1 MTLGFFLYYSCTPTE
16 KKTTD
21 TGMFIGVVHNQII
34 SAMRRI
40 IIKSKKALFGSK
52 RAKQVDEPPPARVVR
67 VEGMTNDTQETELG
81 MIPEGT
87 GMTEREVFD
96 FVFLF
101 AQEISQSA
109 GGAVANAPEWNTF
122 LCNRFC
128 PDFVF
133 VKPCGNTTD
142 LSGFRKVFENP
153 MMVQDYQMSILS
165 VVSIKI
171 VAPTAASVV
180 FRANLE
186 FLDKGE
192 KLEEWATF
200 TIVVV
205 VLDGQLKIT
214 IMDRS
219 IGKTT

>member
-1 MTLGFFLYYSCTPTE
+1 M
-16 KKTTD
+16 
-21 TGMFIGVVHNQII
+21 
-34 SAMRRI
+34 
-40 IIKSKKALFGSK
+40 
-52 RAKQVDEPPPARVVR
+52 DEPPPARVVP

-109 GGAVANAPEWNTF
+109 GGAVANASEWNTF